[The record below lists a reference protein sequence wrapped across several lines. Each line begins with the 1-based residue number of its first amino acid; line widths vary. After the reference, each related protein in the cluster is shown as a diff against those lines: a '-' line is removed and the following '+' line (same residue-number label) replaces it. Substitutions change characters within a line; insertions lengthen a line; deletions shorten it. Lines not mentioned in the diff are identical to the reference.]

1 LRFYGK
7 LGRVRP
13 VSQAYYES
21 EKLFFGDA
29 LVDEANLRKAHEQH
43 MMYNPARGERHMSET
58 LSLENR
64 VALVTG
70 GSRGIGRAV
79 ALELAARGA
88 AVVVNYN
95 KSSEAADEVV
105 KKIQEGGGK
114 AAAFQA
120 DVSDLKQAEALVK
133 FAVETF
139 GDLSILVN
147 NAGITKDT
155 LIMMM
160 SESDWDSVISTNLK
174 STFNCS
180 KAAVKHMM
188 RKRYGRVINM
198 SSVVGQLGK
207 PRQTNYSASK
217 GGQIAFT
224 KSLAREVAARN
235 ITVNAIA
242 PGFVD
247 TEILDAMSPEVLEA
261 ALKMVPL
268 ARKAKPEEVAY
279 AVAFLASDQ
288 AAFITGQVLG
298 VDGGMAMM

>member
-1 LRFYGK
+1 MAD
-7 LGRVRP
+7 
-13 VSQAYYES
+13 S
-21 EKLFFGDA
+21 
-29 LVDEANLRKAHEQH
+29 
-43 MMYNPARGERHMSET
+43 
-58 LSLENR
+58 LSLENK

-95 KSSEAADEVV
+95 KSSSAADDVV
-105 KKIQEGGGK
+105 KQIQDAGGK

-120 DVSDLKQAEALVK
+120 DVSDFKQAETLVK

-139 GDLSILVN
+139 SDLSILVN

-155 LIMMM
+155 LIMLM
-160 SESDWDSVISTNLK
+160 SENDWDSVITTNLK

-188 RKRYGRVINM
+188 RKRTGRIINM
-198 SSVVGQLGK
+198 ASVAGQMGNAG
-207 PRQTNYSASK
+207 QVNYSASK

-235 ITVNAIA
+235 ITVNAVA

-247 TEILDAMSPEVLEA
+247 TEILDAMSPEILEA
-261 ALKMVPL
+261 AIKMVPL
-268 ARKAKPEEVAY
+268 ARKGKPEEIAY

>member
-1 LRFYGK
+1 
-7 LGRVRP
+7 
-13 VSQAYYES
+13 
-21 EKLFFGDA
+21 
-29 LVDEANLRKAHEQH
+29 
-43 MMYNPARGERHMSET
+43 MSDT
-58 LSLENR
+58 LSLENK
-64 VALVTG
+64 VAVVTG

-95 KSSEAADEVV
+95 KSPDAANEVV
-105 KKIQEGGGK
+105 KKIEEAGGK

-120 DVSDLKQAEALVK
+120 DVSDFKQAEALIK

-147 NAGITKDT
+147 NAGITRDT

-160 SESDWDSVISTNLK
+160 SEADWDSVIATNLK

-188 RKRYGRVINM
+188 RKRYGRIINM
-198 SSVVGQLGK
+198 ASIAGQMGNAG
-207 PRQTNYSASK
+207 QVNYSASK

-224 KSLAREVAARN
+224 KALAREVASRN

-268 ARKAKPEEVAY
+268 GRKARPEEVAY
-279 AVAFLASDQ
+279 AAAFLASDQ
-288 AAFITGQVLG
+288 AAFITGQALA

>member
-1 LRFYGK
+1 
-7 LGRVRP
+7 
-13 VSQAYYES
+13 
-21 EKLFFGDA
+21 
-29 LVDEANLRKAHEQH
+29 
-43 MMYNPARGERHMSET
+43 MSFK
-58 LSLENR
+58 LSLENK
-64 VALVTG
+64 VAIVTG
-70 GSRGIGRAV
+70 GSRGIGRAI
-79 ALELAARGA
+79 ALEFAERGA

-95 KSSEAADEVV
+95 KSPESAEEVV
-105 KKIQEGGGK
+105 KKIQETGGK

-120 DVSDLKQAEALVK
+120 DVSDFKQAEALIK
-133 FAVETF
+133 FAIDTF

-147 NAGITKDT
+147 NAGITRDQ

-160 SESDWDSVISTNLK
+160 PEADWDAVINTNLK

-188 RKRYGRVINM
+188 RKRVGRIINM
-198 SSVVGQLGK
+198 ASVAGQMGN
-207 PRQTNYSASK
+207 PGQTNYSASK

-224 KSLAREVAARN
+224 KALAREVAARN

-247 TEILDAMSPEVLEA
+247 TEILDAMTPETLEA

-268 ARKAKPEEVAY
+268 GRKGQPEEIAFT
-279 AVAFLASDQ
+279 AAFLASDG
-288 AAFITGQVLG
+288 AAYITGQVIG